1 MKKTKSP
8 VKLPVT
14 DQDLVSHSLDDLLT
28 ETYGQKG
35 TTTRTNAEAKIK
47 LISENLELINALK
60 IIRESRHKTQ
70 KEVAHLMDVDDS
82 VVSKFEK
89 HVEKAQL
96 STLLRYAK
104 ALNAKHV
111 NITFEFADKKK
122 SQVLELTPM

>member
-8 VKLPVT
+8 VKKPVT
-14 DQDLVSHSLDDLLT
+14 DQDFVSHSLEDILT

-35 TTTRTNAEAKIK
+35 TEKRTKADARLSSIAG
-47 LISENLELINALK
+47 NLGILNTLK

-70 KEVAHLMDVDDS
+70 KQVADLMDVDHT
-82 VVSKFEK
+82 VISKFES

-111 NITFEFADKKK
+111 NITFEFDKKHT
-122 SQVLELTPM
+122 QVLELTP